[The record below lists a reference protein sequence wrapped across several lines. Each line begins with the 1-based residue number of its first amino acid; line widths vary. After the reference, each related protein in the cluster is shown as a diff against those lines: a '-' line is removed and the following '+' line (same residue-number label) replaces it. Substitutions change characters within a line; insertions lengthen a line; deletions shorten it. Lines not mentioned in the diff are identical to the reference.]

1 MHSLKFLQRAQR
13 LVLTRFTTPTV
24 SFMSVAKKAKMTKT
38 IGTHSGAFH
47 ADESLAV
54 FMLKQLPEFKD
65 ADLVRSRD
73 METLD
78 KCDIVVDVSGQYDGT
93 KYFDHHQRGFEEIF
107 DLDGEFVTK
116 LSSAGL
122 VYKHFGKD
130 VIRAILKDAS
140 VSDADIDLLYRKIY
154 KDFVEAIDA
163 NDNGIEPYSEPIAEK
178 PKFKQFGITLPALVS
193 TLNGLV
199 KEESERDAQFNVA
212 SQLMG
217 TAFHNLVYTAGTVW
231 LPARAKVLMAV
242 EAALKNG
249 DEQRYLEFDES
260 CQWKDHLFTI
270 EEEKG
275 IEGRFLYVLY
285 PTPDSVRVQA
295 VNEKDSAFKSRKPLP
310 EEWRGL
316 RDEELS
322 EKSGIPGGVF
332 VHAAGFIGGNKT
344 LEGAL
349 EMAKKGALA

>member
-1 MHSLKFLQRAQR
+1 
-13 LVLTRFTTPTV
+13 
-24 SFMSVAKKAKMTKT
+24 
-38 IGTHSGAFH
+38 
-47 ADESLAV
+47 
-54 FMLKQLPEFKD
+54 
-65 ADLVRSRD
+65 
-73 METLD
+73 
-78 KCDIVVDVSGQYDGT
+78 
-93 KYFDHHQRGFEEIF
+93 
-107 DLDGEFVTK
+107 
-116 LSSAGL
+116 